1 METCMQKKEEKRLW
15 EESLEEK
22 KSYIKKKKN
31 CLPEDICCFDVK
43 IGEDRLPFIEENE
56 RIRESLKKMEIKYI

>member
-1 METCMQKKEEKRLW
+1 MQKKEEKRLW

-22 KSYIKKKKN
+22 KSYIKKKN

-43 IGEDRLPFIEENE
+43 IGEDRLPFIEENK